1 MIDPA
6 LLRQV
11 GELERSTQV
20 ELIDFLYREIDGE
33 ALDDSTRA
41 ILDERIADLEA
52 NPGGGRPMAEA
63 LADLRAKWR

>member
-1 MIDPA
+1 MISQT

-11 GELERSTQV
+11 GELERSAQV

-33 ALDDSTRA
+33 TLDDSTRA

-52 NPGGGRPMAEA
+52 NPSEGRPMAET